1 MGQIRLI
8 ALLVMITV
16 VTQGYQTVL
25 VLTGGGPGNVTMMP
39 GLYLYNNA
47 FQYQKMGYASA
58 IGVLMF
64 VVILALTV
72 LITRLL
78 RSSVEYQP

>member
-1 MGQIRLI
+1 
-8 ALLVMITV
+8 
-16 VTQGYQTVL
+16 
-25 VLTGGGPGNVTMMP
+25 
-39 GLYLYNNA
+39 
-47 FQYQKMGYASA
+47 MGYASA

-64 VVILALTV
+64 VIILALTV

>member
-1 MGQIRLI
+1 
-8 ALLVMITV
+8 
-16 VTQGYQTVL
+16 
-25 VLTGGGPGNVTMMP
+25 MMP

-47 FQYQKMGYASA
+47 FQYQKLGYASA
-58 IGVLMF
+58 IGVLVF
-64 VVILALTV
+64 VVILGLTV